1 MRTISLFLLVAAAP
15 VALATTPAPPVA
27 AQISAAEAEK
37 AAAAFLQ
44 AFMSGDGTRMKEHFA
59 EKVRI
64 DGDMRFLS
72 PAADQTVTRDQ
83 LAEGYGKF
91 FERIGREKWAGL
103 IKTVKPTLTRAAKD
117 GEVVAFVKAGDFVYD
132 LHFREAVRGARADL
146 DEAIVFVFRDI
157 GGKPMIVGHYADY

>member
-1 MRTISLFLLVAAAP
+1 MRTMWLFLRVAAAASA
-15 VALATTPAPPVA
+15 VAVTAVRPVA
-27 AQISAAEAEK
+27 AQISGADAEK

-44 AFMSGDGTRMKEHFA
+44 AFVSGDVTRMKEHFA

-64 DGDMRFLS
+64 DGDLRFLS

-83 LAEGYGKF
+83 LADGYGQF
-91 FERIGREKWAGL
+91 FERIGREKWTGL
-103 IKTVKPTLTRAAKD
+103 IKNAKPTLTRAAKD
-117 GEVVAFVKAGDFVYD
+117 GEVVTFVKAGDFVYD
-132 LHFREAVRGARADL
+132 LHFREAVRGARSDL